1 MYRDDSDEH
10 KDIEVWIDGTQRSD
24 CIERHIVVWVPDARA
39 QAATGARADSGAG
52 RRAQVFILPQPNQR
66 STTIQ
71 ALTLGLCRSG

>member
-1 MYRDDSDEH
+1 MSNLGLACAEPGLEGASRAH
-10 KDIEVWIDGTQRSD
+10 
-24 CIERHIVVWVPDARA
+24 A

-66 STTIQ
+66 STAIQ